1 MSRKDISRPTRI
13 LLEKEQ
19 IKGSILHHGCGKAS
33 LDSEK
38 MRKLASTSKF
48 AEYDPKFAPD
58 RSVLAETYTT
68 IVSNYVMNTL
78 PREARLSA
86 WQDLANSTAGNT
98 FVTIRQ
104 DKIKGEPHNDGFLTA
119 KGTYQELI
127 DGELL
132 KKEAESFFE
141 DVEVFYKNSALLILK
156 CRK

>member
-1 MSRKDISRPTRI
+1 
-13 LLEKEQ
+13 
-19 IKGSILHHGCGKAS
+19 
-33 LDSEK
+33 
-38 MRKLASTSKF
+38 
-48 AEYDPKFAPD
+48 
-58 RSVLAETYTT
+58 
-68 IVSNYVMNTL
+68 MNTL

-86 WQDLANSTAGNT
+86 WQDLANSTSGNT